1 MWGYLVDR
9 LAMLRDPQEKYLLN
23 VTDVRLCSFAQ
34 ADFAR
39 RPTVRRMIRSA
50 PPAPL
55 KTALLTF
62 VIAVVVAAV
71 VAAAPHPY

>member
-1 MWGYLVDR
+1 
-9 LAMLRDPQEKYLLN
+9 
-23 VTDVRLCSFAQ
+23 
-34 ADFAR
+34 
-39 RPTVRRMIRSA
+39 MIRSA

-62 VIAVVVAAV
+62 VIAVVVAAI